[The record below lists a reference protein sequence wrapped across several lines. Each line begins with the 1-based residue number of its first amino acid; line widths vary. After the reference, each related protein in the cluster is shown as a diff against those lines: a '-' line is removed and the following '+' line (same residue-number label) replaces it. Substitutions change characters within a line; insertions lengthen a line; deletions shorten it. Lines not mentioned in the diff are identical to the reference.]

1 MKKKTILLCC
11 ALLCMTLLCA
21 CKSEEQIAQ
30 TAQPQST
37 VISPD
42 VHITQEASERET
54 LTVSGEGEV
63 KLTPDLATVSI
74 VIKTTQKQAEDAQQ
88 KNAELTDA
96 VLASLKVNGVQEADI
111 QTEDIHLGEEY
122 NYDKSPA
129 ELVGYSMRNTL
140 SITVREIETV
150 GKVITDAIAAGAT
163 STYGLAFT
171 VSDSSGAYQD
181 ALTAAVVEARGKAN
195 AMAAALCVE
204 LAPIPV
210 SVNEVSASYQ
220 PYVYEETVREPS
232 AADMAASND
241 ANGISVS
248 TGELS
253 VTAKVN
259 VVYEVIA
266 STSLNSGS

>member
-96 VLASLKVNGVQEADI
+96 VLASLKANGVQEADI

-140 SITVREIETV
+140 CITVREIETV
-150 GKVITDAIAAGAT
+150 GKVITDAIGRRRDEHIRPCLYGIRFKRSISGCAYCGRSGGAGQGECHGC
-163 STYGLAFT
+163 STL
-171 VSDSSGAYQD
+171 
-181 ALTAAVVEARGKAN
+181 R
-195 AMAAALCVE
+195 
-204 LAPIPV
+204 
-210 SVNEVSASYQ
+210 
-220 PYVYEETVREPS
+220 
-232 AADMAASND
+232 
-241 ANGISVS
+241 
-248 TGELS
+248 
-253 VTAKVN
+253 
-259 VVYEVIA
+259 
-266 STSLNSGS
+266 

>member
-11 ALLCMTLLCA
+11 ALLCMALLCA

-96 VLASLKVNGVQEADI
+96 VLASLKANGVQEADI

-122 NYDKSPA
+122 NYNKSPA

-140 SITVREIETV
+140 SITVRETV

-220 PYVYEETVREPS
+220 PYVYDETVRESP

-241 ANGISVS
+241 AKGISVS

-266 STSLNSGS
+266 STSLSSGS

>member
-1 MKKKTILLCC
+1 M
-11 ALLCMTLLCA
+11 
-21 CKSEEQIAQ
+21 
-30 TAQPQST
+30 
-37 VISPD
+37 
-42 VHITQEASERET
+42 
-54 LTVSGEGEV
+54 SGEGEV

-96 VLASLKVNGVQEADI
+96 VLASLKANGVQEADI

-140 SITVREIETV
+140 CITVREIETV

>member
-1 MKKKTILLCC
+1 
-11 ALLCMTLLCA
+11 
-21 CKSEEQIAQ
+21 
-30 TAQPQST
+30 
-37 VISPD
+37 
-42 VHITQEASERET
+42 
-54 LTVSGEGEV
+54 
-63 KLTPDLATVSI
+63 
-74 VIKTTQKQAEDAQQ
+74 
-88 KNAELTDA
+88 
-96 VLASLKVNGVQEADI
+96 
-111 QTEDIHLGEEY
+111 
-122 NYDKSPA
+122 
-129 ELVGYSMRNTL
+129 MRNTL
-140 SITVREIETV
+140 CITVREIETV